1 VCSRIVTTTFSY
13 VFVSVCATF
22 FGTSA
27 GCVFLWLVGFIKE
40 MVSLHELVED
50 SEGEVSSLK
59 VTILA
64 VAAVHVIALVRQGLG
79 FG

>member
-1 VCSRIVTTTFSY
+1 M
-13 VFVSVCATF
+13 
-22 FGTSA
+22 
-27 GCVFLWLVGFIKE
+27 WLVGFIKE